1 MNQMMNVNA
10 EPFPVKKSIRLN
22 VTNETMQEKQ
32 AVVKWQLRDPDAKVL
47 CEQTCKVTVP
57 PLSAV
62 WLDRVDLE
70 IRLPQSHWL

>member
-1 MNQMMNVNA
+1 MNVNA

-47 CEQTCKVTVP
+47 CEQACKVTVS

-62 WLDRVDLE
+62 A
-70 IRLPQSHWL
+70 